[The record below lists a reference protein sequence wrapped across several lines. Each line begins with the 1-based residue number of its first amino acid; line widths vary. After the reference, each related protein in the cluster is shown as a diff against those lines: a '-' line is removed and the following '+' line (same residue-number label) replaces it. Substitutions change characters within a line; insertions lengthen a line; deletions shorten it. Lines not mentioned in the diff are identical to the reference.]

1 MGTDT
6 APTKNRLLSGRM
18 CASSNPLHQVCGCVC
33 EVSLLTSPIKQGAS
47 PLCLLLP
54 RSAKA
59 RFRCLTGQPLAV
71 DDLRS
76 GVQAKYEVFLSGSF
90 FRCVLMRLFLTLHVS
105 RAHGDAVTPKVFCG
119 HSLRFDA
126 A

>member
-1 MGTDT
+1 M
-6 APTKNRLLSGRM
+6 
-18 CASSNPLHQVCGCVC
+18 
-33 EVSLLTSPIKQGAS
+33 LTSPIKQGAS

-54 RSAKA
+54 RSAKG

-76 GVQAKYEVFLSGSF
+76 GVQATYEVFLSGSF
-90 FRCVLMRLFLTLHVS
+90 FRCVLMQIFLTLHVS
-105 RAHGDAVTPKVFCG
+105 RAHGDAVTPNICCC

>member
-1 MGTDT
+1 M
-6 APTKNRLLSGRM
+6 
-18 CASSNPLHQVCGCVC
+18 
-33 EVSLLTSPIKQGAS
+33 LTSPIKQGAS

-59 RFRCLTGQPLAV
+59 RFTCLTGQPLAV

-76 GVQAKYEVFLSGSF
+76 GVQATHEVFLSGSF
-90 FRCVLMRLFLTLHVS
+90 FRCVLMRIFLTLHVS
-105 RAHGDAVTPKVFCG
+105 RAHGDAVTPGINCC
-119 HSLRFDA
+119 HSLRVDA